1 MFQSQ
6 LLCNRLLLSDMKP
19 PPFYFACNSVH
30 QEFEKGLAGRHA
42 QSLQALKTLLP
53 WVFQRAHSHHCADPE
68 GLTGA
73 SAVGFPAEQPQ
84 GTQTSHLVSGFSGVS
99 VHPREADRSCW
110 PFMV

>member
-1 MFQSQ
+1 
-6 LLCNRLLLSDMKP
+6 MKP